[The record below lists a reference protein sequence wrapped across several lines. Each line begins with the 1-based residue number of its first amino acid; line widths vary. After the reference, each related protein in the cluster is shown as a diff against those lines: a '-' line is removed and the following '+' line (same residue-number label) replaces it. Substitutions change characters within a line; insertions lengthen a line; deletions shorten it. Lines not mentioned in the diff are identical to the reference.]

1 VNLTASKAEGTAFG
15 SDLLRVAK
23 VIH

>member
-23 VIH
+23 VLH